1 MEFWIKSRLVLW
13 IWYVT
18 FGLKRN
24 ILRATI
30 LEVTKAKENSK
41 KAAELQKEARLSST
55 FERSLEYGQ
64 DFFEGSIN
72 DDLDSFINNLQNSN
86 KINYEEVFSFCTPK
100 LTKEE
105 LKLVEEKEREH
116 IRTYLMYDPDV
127 EVQEM
132 KESDSKDKY
141 VYTRCYRETVYLESK
156 LKSKPRCSSMWFIRK
171 WRRLFSD
178 CDTYWSYILCIEISY
193 FIIISFYKF

>member
-1 MEFWIKSRLVLW
+1 MADFGTNDMMPHFIYCCGELYWNDVYPRLGLW
-13 IWYVT
+13 QASWK
-18 FGLKRN
+18 LKER
-24 ILRATI
+24 ILNKMREYGIPSAIITI
-30 LEVTKAKENSK
+30 LSMYRRNLITKEKSK
-41 KAAELQKEARLSST
+41 KAVELQKEARLSST

-100 LTKEE
+100 LTKQE

-116 IRTYLMYDPDV
+116 IRTYLMHDPDV

-156 LKSKPRCSSMWFIRK
+156 LKSKPRCSSM
-171 WRRLFSD
+171 
-178 CDTYWSYILCIEISY
+178 
-193 FIIISFYKF
+193 